1 MKEKIK
7 VTAVVMFLGVIFSGI
22 LVAYKL
28 VNTIIPS
35 FDGGSASVFDYLL
48 IVTVTVSMVLK
59 LAVGS
64 MGLRAVS
71 KKTSPPDMQKMLKTS
86 GKLAVVLVLIGVLN
100 IIFNV
105 VNGQVVFVIEV
116 FDIATDILLGFV
128 YILASASVRAGRE
141 DVRILDYQIKKLT
154 VGFTKK
160 VIQPF
165 FVWFYEYC
173 KYIQFCR
180 GVHRTPARRAA
191 VPDSCRQF

>member
-35 FDGGSASVFDYLL
+35 FDGGSASVFDYML

-86 GKLAVVLVLIGVLN
+86 GKLAVVLVLN

-141 DVRILDYQIKKLT
+141 
-154 VGFTKK
+154 
-160 VIQPF
+160 
-165 FVWFYEYC
+165 
-173 KYIQFCR
+173 
-180 GVHRTPARRAA
+180 
-191 VPDSCRQF
+191 

>member
-35 FDGGSASVFDYLL
+35 FDGGSGSVFDYLL

-141 DVRILDYQIKKLT
+141 
-154 VGFTKK
+154 
-160 VIQPF
+160 
-165 FVWFYEYC
+165 
-173 KYIQFCR
+173 
-180 GVHRTPARRAA
+180 
-191 VPDSCRQF
+191 

>member
-71 KKTSPPDMQKMLKTS
+71 KKTSPQHLSPQ
-86 GKLAVVLVLIGVLN
+86 A
-100 IIFNV
+100 
-105 VNGQVVFVIEV
+105 
-116 FDIATDILLGFV
+116 
-128 YILASASVRAGRE
+128 ASVFQSTWCP
-141 DVRILDYQIKKLT
+141 L
-154 VGFTKK
+154 
-160 VIQPF
+160 P
-165 FVWFYEYC
+165 
-173 KYIQFCR
+173 
-180 GVHRTPARRAA
+180 
-191 VPDSCRQF
+191 

>member
-48 IVTVTVSMVLK
+48 IVTVTV
-59 LAVGS
+59 S

-141 DVRILDYQIKKLT
+141 
-154 VGFTKK
+154 
-160 VIQPF
+160 
-165 FVWFYEYC
+165 
-173 KYIQFCR
+173 
-180 GVHRTPARRAA
+180 
-191 VPDSCRQF
+191 

>member
-71 KKTSPPDMQKMLKTS
+71 KKTSPLDMQK
-86 GKLAVVLVLIGVLN
+86 
-100 IIFNV
+100 NV
-105 VNGQVVFVIEV
+105 ENFGQ
-116 FDIATDILLGFV
+116 TRS
-128 YILASASVRAGRE
+128 SACAYRSA
-141 DVRILDYQIKKLT
+141 
-154 VGFTKK
+154 
-160 VIQPF
+160 
-165 FVWFYEYC
+165 
-173 KYIQFCR
+173 
-180 GVHRTPARRAA
+180 
-191 VPDSCRQF
+191 

>member
-86 GKLAVVLVLIGVLN
+86 GKLAVVLN

-141 DVRILDYQIKKLT
+141 
-154 VGFTKK
+154 
-160 VIQPF
+160 
-165 FVWFYEYC
+165 
-173 KYIQFCR
+173 
-180 GVHRTPARRAA
+180 
-191 VPDSCRQF
+191 

>member
-7 VTAVVMFLGVIFSGI
+7 VTAVVMFLGVIFREFWLHTSWLI
-22 LVAYKL
+22 RLSRHLTADRHRY
-28 VNTIIPS
+28 
-35 FDGGSASVFDYLL
+35 FDYLL

-100 IIFNV
+100 IIFNI

-141 DVRILDYQIKKLT
+141 
-154 VGFTKK
+154 
-160 VIQPF
+160 
-165 FVWFYEYC
+165 
-173 KYIQFCR
+173 
-180 GVHRTPARRAA
+180 
-191 VPDSCRQF
+191 

>member
-1 MKEKIK
+1 
-7 VTAVVMFLGVIFSGI
+7 MFLGVIFSGI

-71 KKTSPPDMQKMLKTS
+71 KDITAGYAKMLKTS

-141 DVRILDYQIKKLT
+141 
-154 VGFTKK
+154 
-160 VIQPF
+160 
-165 FVWFYEYC
+165 
-173 KYIQFCR
+173 
-180 GVHRTPARRAA
+180 
-191 VPDSCRQF
+191 

>member
-71 KKTSPPDMQKMLKTS
+71 KKTSPPAGYAK
-86 GKLAVVLVLIGVLN
+86 
-100 IIFNV
+100 NV
-105 VNGQVVFVIEV
+105 ENFGQ
-116 FDIATDILLGFV
+116 TRS
-128 YILASASVRAGRE
+128 SACAYRSA
-141 DVRILDYQIKKLT
+141 
-154 VGFTKK
+154 
-160 VIQPF
+160 
-165 FVWFYEYC
+165 
-173 KYIQFCR
+173 
-180 GVHRTPARRAA
+180 
-191 VPDSCRQF
+191 

>member
-48 IVTVTVSMVLK
+48 IVTVTVSVVLK

-141 DVRILDYQIKKLT
+141 
-154 VGFTKK
+154 
-160 VIQPF
+160 
-165 FVWFYEYC
+165 
-173 KYIQFCR
+173 
-180 GVHRTPARRAA
+180 
-191 VPDSCRQF
+191 

>member
-7 VTAVVMFLGVIFSGI
+7 VTAVVMFLGVVFSGI

-59 LAVGS
+59 
-64 MGLRAVS
+64 AVS

-86 GKLAVVLVLIGVLN
+86 GKLAVVLVLIGALN

-141 DVRILDYQIKKLT
+141 
-154 VGFTKK
+154 
-160 VIQPF
+160 
-165 FVWFYEYC
+165 
-173 KYIQFCR
+173 
-180 GVHRTPARRAA
+180 
-191 VPDSCRQF
+191 

>member
-71 KKTSPPDMQKMLKTS
+71 KKTSPPDMQKILKTS

-100 IIFNV
+100 II
-105 VNGQVVFVIEV
+105 NGQVVFVIEV

-141 DVRILDYQIKKLT
+141 
-154 VGFTKK
+154 
-160 VIQPF
+160 
-165 FVWFYEYC
+165 
-173 KYIQFCR
+173 
-180 GVHRTPARRAA
+180 
-191 VPDSCRQF
+191 

>member
-35 FDGGSASVFDYLL
+35 FDGGSALVFDYLL
-48 IVTVTVSMVLK
+48 IVTVTISMVLK

-128 YILASASVRAGRE
+128 YILAPQAFVPAE
-141 DVRILDYQIKKLT
+141 NKF
-154 VGFTKK
+154 GF
-160 VIQPF
+160 
-165 FVWFYEYC
+165 
-173 KYIQFCR
+173 
-180 GVHRTPARRAA
+180 
-191 VPDSCRQF
+191 

>member
-71 KKTSPPDMQKMLKTS
+71 KKTSPPAPDMQKMLKTS

-105 VNGQVVFVIEV
+105 VNGQVVFVIDV

-141 DVRILDYQIKKLT
+141 
-154 VGFTKK
+154 
-160 VIQPF
+160 
-165 FVWFYEYC
+165 
-173 KYIQFCR
+173 
-180 GVHRTPARRAA
+180 
-191 VPDSCRQF
+191 

>member
-71 KKTSPPDMQKMLKTS
+71 KKTSPPDMQKLLKTS
-86 GKLAVVLVLIGVLN
+86 GKLAVVLN

-141 DVRILDYQIKKLT
+141 
-154 VGFTKK
+154 
-160 VIQPF
+160 
-165 FVWFYEYC
+165 
-173 KYIQFCR
+173 
-180 GVHRTPARRAA
+180 
-191 VPDSCRQF
+191 

>member
-28 VNTIIPS
+28 VNMIIPS

-71 KKTSPPDMQKMLKTS
+71 KKTKMLKTS

-100 IIFNV
+100 IVFNV
-105 VNGQVVFVIEV
+105 VNGQVVFVIDV

-141 DVRILDYQIKKLT
+141 
-154 VGFTKK
+154 
-160 VIQPF
+160 
-165 FVWFYEYC
+165 
-173 KYIQFCR
+173 
-180 GVHRTPARRAA
+180 
-191 VPDSCRQF
+191 

>member
-71 KKTSPPDMQKMLKTS
+71 KKYTLSLHDALP
-86 GKLAVVLVLIGVLN
+86 
-100 IIFNV
+100 
-105 VNGQVVFVIEV
+105 
-116 FDIATDILLGFV
+116 
-128 YILASASVRAGRE
+128 
-141 DVRILDYQIKKLT
+141 
-154 VGFTKK
+154 
-160 VIQPF
+160 
-165 FVWFYEYC
+165 
-173 KYIQFCR
+173 
-180 GVHRTPARRAA
+180 
-191 VPDSCRQF
+191 

>member
-1 MKEKIK
+1 
-7 VTAVVMFLGVIFSGI
+7 MFLGVIFSGI

-105 VNGQVVFVIEV
+105 VNGQVVFVI
-116 FDIATDILLGFV
+116 
-128 YILASASVRAGRE
+128 
-141 DVRILDYQIKKLT
+141 
-154 VGFTKK
+154 GFTKK

-165 FVWFYEYC
+165 FCFCNFSFRTVWADNIRLHGESPFPV
-173 KYIQFCR
+173 R
-180 GVHRTPARRAA
+180 V
-191 VPDSCRQF
+191 DSFN

>member
-7 VTAVVMFLGVIFSGI
+7 VTAVVMFFGVIFSGI

-128 YILASASVRAGRE
+128 YILASASVRVKQRISSDFRLQNKKINGWIYEKSNPTVFCFCNFSFRVVWADNIRLHGESPFPVRE
-141 DVRILDYQIKKLT
+141 DS
-154 VGFTKK
+154 FN
-160 VIQPF
+160 
-165 FVWFYEYC
+165 
-173 KYIQFCR
+173 
-180 GVHRTPARRAA
+180 
-191 VPDSCRQF
+191 

>member
-35 FDGGSASVFDYLL
+35 FNGGSASVFDYML

-86 GKLAVVLVLIGVLN
+86 GKLAVVLVLN

-105 VNGQVVFVIEV
+105 VNGQVVFVIDV

-141 DVRILDYQIKKLT
+141 
-154 VGFTKK
+154 
-160 VIQPF
+160 
-165 FVWFYEYC
+165 
-173 KYIQFCR
+173 
-180 GVHRTPARRAA
+180 
-191 VPDSCRQF
+191 

>member
-71 KKTSPPDMQKMLKTS
+71 KDITAGYAKMLKTS

-105 VNGQVVFVIEV
+105 VNGQVV
-116 FDIATDILLGFV
+116 L
-128 YILASASVRAGRE
+128 
-141 DVRILDYQIKKLT
+141 
-154 VGFTKK
+154 
-160 VIQPF
+160 
-165 FVWFYEYC
+165 
-173 KYIQFCR
+173 
-180 GVHRTPARRAA
+180 
-191 VPDSCRQF
+191 

>member
-71 KKTSPPDMQKMLKTS
+71 KKTSPPDMQKILKTS
-86 GKLAVVLVLIGVLN
+86 GKLAVVLIGVLN

-141 DVRILDYQIKKLT
+141 
-154 VGFTKK
+154 
-160 VIQPF
+160 
-165 FVWFYEYC
+165 
-173 KYIQFCR
+173 
-180 GVHRTPARRAA
+180 
-191 VPDSCRQF
+191 

>member
-35 FDGGSASVFDYLL
+35 FDGGSASVFDYML

-71 KKTSPPDMQKMLKTS
+71 KNMQNMLKTS

-141 DVRILDYQIKKLT
+141 
-154 VGFTKK
+154 
-160 VIQPF
+160 
-165 FVWFYEYC
+165 
-173 KYIQFCR
+173 
-180 GVHRTPARRAA
+180 
-191 VPDSCRQF
+191 

>member
-35 FDGGSASVFDYLL
+35 FDGESVSVFDYLL

-59 LAVGS
+59 LAIGS

-71 KKTSPPDMQKMLKTS
+71 KKTSPLDMQKMLKTS

-141 DVRILDYQIKKLT
+141 
-154 VGFTKK
+154 
-160 VIQPF
+160 
-165 FVWFYEYC
+165 
-173 KYIQFCR
+173 
-180 GVHRTPARRAA
+180 
-191 VPDSCRQF
+191 

>member
-48 IVTVTVSMVLK
+48 SMVLK

-141 DVRILDYQIKKLT
+141 
-154 VGFTKK
+154 
-160 VIQPF
+160 
-165 FVWFYEYC
+165 
-173 KYIQFCR
+173 
-180 GVHRTPARRAA
+180 
-191 VPDSCRQF
+191 

>member
-71 KKTSPPDMQKMLKTS
+71 KKTSPPDMQK
-86 GKLAVVLVLIGVLN
+86 
-100 IIFNV
+100 NV
-105 VNGQVVFVIEV
+105 ENFGQ
-116 FDIATDILLGFV
+116 TRS
-128 YILASASVRAGRE
+128 SACAYRSA
-141 DVRILDYQIKKLT
+141 
-154 VGFTKK
+154 
-160 VIQPF
+160 
-165 FVWFYEYC
+165 
-173 KYIQFCR
+173 
-180 GVHRTPARRAA
+180 
-191 VPDSCRQF
+191 

>member
-35 FDGGSASVFDYLL
+35 FDGGSASVFDYML

-86 GKLAVVLVLIGVLN
+86 GKLAVVLN

-141 DVRILDYQIKKLT
+141 
-154 VGFTKK
+154 
-160 VIQPF
+160 
-165 FVWFYEYC
+165 
-173 KYIQFCR
+173 
-180 GVHRTPARRAA
+180 
-191 VPDSCRQF
+191 